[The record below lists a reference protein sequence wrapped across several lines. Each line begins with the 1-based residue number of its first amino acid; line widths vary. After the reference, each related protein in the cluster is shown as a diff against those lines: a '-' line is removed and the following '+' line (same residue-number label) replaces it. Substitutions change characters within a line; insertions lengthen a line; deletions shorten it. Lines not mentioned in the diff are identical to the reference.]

1 MVSQEYQIQSV
12 AFTKIFLTVHQ
23 DALSN
28 HTLIEYNALGV
39 FKTHLAFCGN
49 KHNMSRFNR
58 PSSDLLRN
66 SLHSKRTWCLCT
78 TVSWVVFILLW
89 MFTERTEALANL
101 TDSQCDLVLLEFKK
115 TFVPPGTG
123 YPLIQTCD
131 TRIVGLLWDQ
141 QIVRVYSSPDF
152 KVDTYDKLRLLPED
166 QFAKLV
172 INAAAGSLLDTTQTA
187 SDDAMI
193 RIRVNSQG
201 HFRRY
206 VLNDTSRVTS
216 LQTMLVISI
225 VTLAVT
231 WWKLATT
238 NTKSKP
244 ESP

>member
-1 MVSQEYQIQSV
+1 MSW
-12 AFTKIFLTVHQ
+12 
-23 DALSN
+23 
-28 HTLIEYNALGV
+28 LI
-39 FKTHLAFCGN
+39 
-49 KHNMSRFNR
+49 
-58 PSSDLLRN
+58 
-66 SLHSKRTWCLCT
+66 
-78 TVSWVVFILLW
+78 FILLW
-89 MFTERTEALANL
+89 VFAVKTEALANL
-101 TDSQCDLVLLEFKK
+101 TTAQCDLVLLEFKK
-115 TFVPPGTG
+115 TFVPTGSG
-123 YPLIQTCD
+123 YPLIETCD
-131 TRIVGLLWDQ
+131 TKIMGLLWDQ
-141 QIVRVYSSPDF
+141 QIERVYSSPEF
-152 KVDTYDKLRLLPED
+152 KVDTYEKLRLLPEN

-172 INAAAGSLLDTTQTA
+172 VNAAAGSLLDTTQTA

-238 NTKSKP
+238 HTPPKP